1 MGACGQSSPRD
12 MEPPG
17 VSAQRSP
24 MSPTVLDV
32 RGFRFFFYSRESTGG
47 GLEPPHVHVRK
58 GGGEAKVWIDLNLV
72 EHARGFSPGEL
83 RTIREIVARER
94 TLLIE
99 AWNEY
104 FREPPGQGGGGD
116 RT

>member
-1 MGACGQSSPRD
+1 MSP
-12 MEPPG
+12 
-17 VSAQRSP
+17 QRSP

-32 RGFRFFFYSRESTGG
+32 LGFRFFFYSREAAGG

-58 GGGEAKVWIDLNLV
+58 GGGEAKEWIDSGVV
-72 EHARGFSPGEL
+72 EQAWGFNPGEL
-83 RTIREIVARER
+83 RAIRKIVAQQRAF
-94 TLLIE
+94 LSE

-104 FREPPGQGGGGD
+104 FREPPSQGRAGN